1 MMELGFRPF
10 DADNHYYEPLDAFTR
25 YQDRK
30 MARRGVQVL
39 RDGKRVYLLVADKV
53 NRFIPNPTFDPVI
66 VPGIIEMK
74 FRGQLPPG
82 TDPDTLTVVEPIHP
96 EYRDRDAR
104 IEVMDRQGLDGILMF
119 PTLGVGVEQG
129 LRHDPEAT
137 MHAVSAFNR
146 WLEEDWGFAY
156 QQRIFSAPLLSL
168 ADPVAALA
176 ELDSLIERGARVI
189 HLRPAPV
196 PSAQGPRSFGHKEHD
211 PVWARLAEAGIPVAF
226 HLGDSG
232 YLSYAAAWGGPAEF
246 EPFTSKDV
254 LGSILV
260 DDRAIY
266 DTMASMITH
275 GVFRRHPTL
284 RVASVENG
292 SDWVAL
298 LAKRLRKKA
307 NQAPKAFPEDPLE
320 VLRRNVWVTP
330 YYEEDIPAL
339 AETIGVDKVLFGSD
353 WPHGEGLADPVQF
366 TKELGGF
373 SDGDVRKIMRD
384 NLIDYLGV
392 TPATH

>member
-1 MMELGFRPF
+1 MELDFRPF
-10 DADNHYYEPLDAFTR
+10 DADNHYYEPLDSFTR

-30 MARRGVQVL
+30 MARRCVQVL
-39 RDGKRVYLLVADKV
+39 RDGKRAYVVVADKV
-53 NRFIPNPTFDPVI
+53 NYFIPNPTFDPVI

-74 FRGQLPPG
+74 FRGELPPG
-82 TDPDTLTVVEPIHP
+82 TDPDALTVVEPIHP
-96 EYRDRDAR
+96 EYRDRDKR
-104 IEVMDRQGLDGILMF
+104 IEVMDRQGLAAVLLF

-137 MHAVSAFNR
+137 MHAIGAFNR

-156 QQRIFSAPLLSL
+156 QGRIFSAPLLSL
-168 ADPVAALA
+168 ADPAAALA
-176 ELDSLIERGARVI
+176 ELDSLIGRGARLV

-196 PSAQGPRSFGHKEHD
+196 PSAAGPRSLGHPAHD

-232 YLSYAAAWGGPAEF
+232 YTRYAAAWGGPAEF
-246 EPFTSKDV
+246 EPFTTRDP
-254 LGSILV
+254 LNSILV

-275 GVFRRHPTL
+275 GVFHRHPAL
-284 RVASVENG
+284 KVASIENG
-292 SDWVAL
+292 SDWVAI

-307 NQAPKAFPEDPLE
+307 NQAPAWFPEDPLD

-339 AETIGVDKVLFGSD
+339 AETIGVGKVLFGSD
-353 WPHGEGLADPVQF
+353 WPHGEGLAEPVQF
-366 TKELGGF
+366 TKELTGF
-373 SDGDVRKIMRD
+373 PAADVRKIMRD
-384 NLIDYLGV
+384 NVIDYLGSN
-392 TPATH
+392 A